1 MGSIAKEIGITILLC
16 IAIVLILGVIF
27 YNYIP
32 INVVVPSDVEQYKTS
47 SAIKEEID
55 EEIVEYPK
63 EDLIFE
69 ITDSDLTLY
78 RRTSSYKQ
86 GKDHPFAPYVEE
98 SVGTDVESG
107 SSGSQNVSTGESK
120 TVTKS
125 TETFFEDTKL
135 K

>member
-1 MGSIAKEIGITILLC
+1 M
-16 IAIVLILGVIF
+16 GVIF

-32 INVVVPSDVEQYKTS
+32 INVVVPSDVEPYQTS
-47 SAIKEEID
+47 SAIKEEIA

-63 EDLIFE
+63 ESLIFE
-69 ITDSDLTLY
+69 ITDSDLSLY

-86 GKDHPFAPYVEE
+86 GKEHPFSPYVEE
-98 SVGTDVESG
+98 TIGTDIESG
-107 SSGSQNVSTGESK
+107 GSNTGSSTTTDVSSGESK